1 MRIVTAITAGLG
13 VLLLLVGGNPSVRT
27 LSMTSPVVD
36 PATPPAALWES
47 GDAADISHEDLTA
60 VVQRTCVAC
69 HNDALLTGGMSLQ
82 GYDVAAAA
90 TKPELTEKMIRKLR
104 AGMMP
109 PPGMPRPTPDTML
122 ALVETL
128 ESVIDQA
135 ADKAPNA
142 GDRPFQRL
150 NRAEYES
157 SIKALLGME
166 IRAGD
171 YLPLDTK
178 SENFDNIADV
188 QVLSPTLL
196 DAYLNAAAEIS
207 RLAVGDPEA
216 APGDKNY
223 EKGGYNSQWDRV
235 EGAPYG
241 TRGGISVTHIFPADG
256 EYVFKMAFD
265 HTTTGGF
272 QGRGSRYEKVE
283 ISIDGAPA
291 VVVLVDQWMTVSD
304 PNHVNQETEPVFVR
318 AGPHRVSAVFIQQFE
333 GPIEDLTSPHE
344 WSLADREIG
353 SNGNVGITQIPH
365 LKDLTISG
373 PYRVTGV
380 SDTPIR
386 QRIFSCRPIT
396 PTEERP
402 CAEGI
407 VKRLGTQAFRRTL
420 SAEDL
425 SGLMAFY
432 DLGSKEGGF
441 ELGVRTALQA
451 ILASPDFY
459 FRFEPA
465 AGRIRTG
472 ENYRLAGEA
481 LASRLSFFIW
491 GAPPDE
497 ELLALASRGRLSD
510 SRTLEQQTRR
520 LLADSRSEALATRF
534 AAQWLRLQDLDKIHP
549 DVNLFP
555 DYNQQLA
562 DAMRRE
568 TELFFY
574 DLVRGDKSFLDLYSA
589 DYTFA
594 NERLARHY
602 GLTGITGEEFQ
613 RVTYP
618 DGTRRGILG
627 QGSVLTLTSIA
638 GRTSPVLRGKWVM
651 EVLMGTPP
659 PPPPPGVPQLD
670 QTGGAVETRVLTTRE
685 RMEIHRNNEQC
696 RSCHQFMDPIGLALD
711 NFDVTG
717 KFRIRENGMP
727 LDTRGQLYDGTQI
740 QNLNELQQALLK
752 RPTPLVRTFTQN
764 LMAYAFGRRIEW
776 YDQPTVRA
784 IASEAEKNDFR
795 ISSFVLGVVKSDPFQ
810 MKRAGDV
817 AAEQGTG
824 SR

>member
-1 MRIVTAITAGLG
+1 MTMRTVTAITATLG
-13 VLLLLVGGNPSVRT
+13 VSILLVSGNAQIGSLALSTPVAVSDAPSFEPLT
-27 LSMTSPVVD
+27 APEISP
-36 PATPPAALWES
+36 
-47 GDAADISHEDLTA
+47 EDLTL
-60 VVQRTCVAC
+60 VVQRTCSVC
-69 HNDALLTGGMSLQ
+69 HNDVALLGGMSLQ
-82 GYDVAAAA
+82 GYDVAQAAS
-90 TKPELTEKMIRKLR
+90 KPELTEKMIRKLR

-128 ESVIDQA
+128 ENTIDA
-135 ADKAPNA
+135 AARRAPNT

-150 NRAEYES
+150 NRAEYEA
-157 SIKALLGME
+157 SIQALLGME
-166 IRAGD
+166 ISAGD

-196 DAYLNAAAEIS
+196 DAYLNAAAVIS

-241 TRGGISVTHIFPADG
+241 TRGGISVTHVFPADG

-283 ISIDGAPA
+283 ISIDGEPKAL
-291 VVVLVDQWMTVSD
+291 VLVDQWMTVSD
-304 PNHVNQETEPVFVR
+304 VNHVNQVSEPIVVK
-318 AGPHRVSAVFIQQFE
+318 AGPHRVSAVFIQNFE

-344 WSLADREIG
+344 WSLTDREIG
-353 SNGNVGITQIPH
+353 SNGNVGITQLPH

-373 PYRVTGV
+373 PYNVTGV
-380 SDTPIR
+380 SETPIR
-386 QRIFSCRPIT
+386 QRIFTCRPIA
-396 PTEERP
+396 PTEERG
-402 CAEGI
+402 CAESI
-407 VKRLGTQAFRRTL
+407 VRRLGTQAFRRTL
-420 SAEDL
+420 TTEDL
-425 SGLMAFY
+425 AGLMAFY
-432 DLGSKEGGF
+432 DLGSEEGGF
-441 ELGVRTALQA
+441 ELGIRTALQA
-451 ILASPDFY
+451 VLASPDFY
-459 FRFEPA
+459 FRFEPP
-465 AGRIRTG
+465 AGRIRAG
-472 ENYRLAGEA
+472 ENYRLSDEA

-491 GAPPDE
+491 GAPPDQ
-497 ELLALASRGRLSD
+497 ELLDLASRNRLSD
-510 SRTLEQQTRR
+510 QRVLEQQARR
-520 LLADSRSEALATRF
+520 LLADPRSEALATRF

-555 DYNQQLA
+555 DFDQQLA

-574 DLVRGDKSFLDLYSA
+574 DLVRGDKNFLDLYSA

-602 GLTGITGEEFQ
+602 GIRGVTGPEFQ
-613 RVTYP
+613 RVSYP
-618 DGTRRGILG
+618 DGTRRGVLG
-627 QGSVLTLTSIA
+627 HGSVLTLTSIA

-670 QTGGAVETRVLTTRE
+670 QTGGAVEERILTTRE
-685 RMEIHRNNEQC
+685 RMELHRNNEMC

-717 KFRIRENGMP
+717 KFRIRENGMA

-740 QNLNELQQALLK
+740 QNLNELQTALLK
-752 RPTPLVRTFTQN
+752 RPTPLVRTFTVN

-784 IASEAEKNDFR
+784 IANAAAQNDYR
-795 ISSFVLGVVKSDPFQ
+795 ISSFVLGVVKSDAFQ
-810 MKRAGDV
+810 MKRATDT
-817 AAEQGTG
+817 AAEQAQGT
-824 SR
+824 R